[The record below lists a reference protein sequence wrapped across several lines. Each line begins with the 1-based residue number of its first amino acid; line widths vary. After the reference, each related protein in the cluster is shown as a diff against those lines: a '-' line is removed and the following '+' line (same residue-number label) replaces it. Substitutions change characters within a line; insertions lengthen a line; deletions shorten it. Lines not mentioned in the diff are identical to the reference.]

1 MRKGTRLLLAAV
13 VVGGATASAV
23 TLLRKLKRTTVVR
36 QLNLDTDNSQA
47 AVAQLTELLGSIV
60 PGFSGIDALRT
71 LNAELDE
78 PRTIGEV
85 REEAEFI
92 ENLRVAEWPFTDD
105 TVLDVTEDNK
115 LMVEIVVHIG
125 DESGAATLVEAK
137 NGFVVVSY
145 TSPEG
150 VVHDTLPEA
159 FAAEELL
166 DYPTFIK
173 LMEEHNLNAPAIAQG

>member
-1 MRKGTRLLLAAV
+1 MRKGTKLLLAAV
-13 VVGGATASAV
+13 VVGGATTSAV
-23 TLLRKLKRTTVVR
+23 ALLRKLRRTTVVR
-36 QLNLDTDNSQA
+36 RLSLDTDDPQA
-47 AVAQLTELLGSIV
+47 AVAQLTKLLSGIV
-60 PGFSGIDALRT
+60 PGFPSIDGPKALS
-71 LNAELDE
+71 AELDE

-105 TVLDVTEDNK
+105 TVLDITEDDK
-115 LMVEIVVHIG
+115 LTVEIVVHIG

-137 NGFVVVSY
+137 NGFVVTSY
-145 TSPEG
+145 TNPEG

-173 LMEEHNLNAPAIAQG
+173 LMEEHNLNTPATAQG